1 VTLYYKASH
10 NSSLSHIVE
19 KEKGRVKS
27 FASAALS
34 SPVQRCL
41 QLCWCARVR
50 VPTRLGDYL
59 GEHWPWPSLLLSLRR
74 GLSGCGAESGEN
86 EHRAPCVRD
95 PFGVRKLGRGVWW
108 VGGVDGCRA
117 LVALSCAR
125 P

>member
-1 VTLYYKASH
+1 MSVFL
-10 NSSLSHIVE
+10 
-19 KEKGRVKS
+19 KGGRT
-27 FASAALS
+27 AALS
-34 SPVQRCL
+34 SPVQRCP
-41 QLCWCARVR
+41 QLRWCARVR

-86 EHRAPCVRD
+86 KLPRACVRD
-95 PFGVRKLGRGVWW
+95 SFGVRKLGRGVWGL
-108 VGGVDGCRA
+108 GGVDGCRA